1 MNLKLK
7 RILAKTNL
15 NISGSKMLRNA
26 KHLLAR
32 HFFQKVVKIFGIF
45 QVIKTTK
52 LNYTGN
58 L

>member
-7 RILAKTNL
+7 MILAKTNL

-32 HFFQKVVKIFGIF
+32 HFFQMVVKIFGIF